1 MVIPRH
7 NVTLNSQFPYHHP
20 VLNMVGLGEEA
31 TVAHILLTSASIQ
44 RNWKME
50 VNCSKPPRAAQP
62 PGVMLEE
69 GSLANT
75 SISII
80 NWGRGG
86 ERRGGGRGG
95 EGRGGGRGEGRG
107 GEERRGEERRGEERR
122 GEERRGEERRGEERR
137 GEERR
142 RCKESEAG
150 SHLDNRAAAHTMLTS
165 LSLCTHTQTKLY
177 LRGYPELIHYDIQE
191 CYTRY
196 PKLSKTLY

>member
-7 NVTLNSQFPYHHP
+7 NGTLNSQFPYHHP

-86 ERRGGGRGG
+86 ERGGEGRGEGRGG
-95 EGRGGGRGEGRG
+95 EGRGGEGRG

-122 GEERRGEERRGEERR
+122 GEERGGEERRGEERR

-142 RCKESEAG
+142 G
-150 SHLDNRAAAHTMLTS
+150 
-165 LSLCTHTQTKLY
+165 
-177 LRGYPELIHYDIQE
+177 GYSELIHYDIQE
-191 CYTRY
+191 CCTRY